1 MNTPSSTRLLWAV
14 HCHQPVGNFD
24 FVFETA
30 FRQAYDPFVQVLERH
45 PTIGVDFHFSG
56 ILLDWLDQHRPEY
69 LDRVGRLVSSGQCGL
84 LAGAYYE
91 PILPP
96 LPYHDQVGQIVAL
109 RKRLKERFGVEPNG
123 MWLAERVWEP
133 GLPAALAEAGI
144 EYTLL
149 DGTHFKQVGFGED
162 ALFGRWLTESEGKV
176 VSVYPI
182 HDGMRDLIPFSDVD
196 RAVQALRELAAPGG
210 REVVFG
216 DDGEK
221 FGDWPGTH
229 QLCYEQRWLDRF
241 FEQIEADPLLSVRP
255 VSQAYGKSKAR
266 GMAYLPAASYFEMME
281 WAESASRQKELR
293 TARKDL
299 KDEGHWEPISP
310 FVRGV
315 SWRNF
320 LVRYPESNRM
330 HKMASRLSRLVREEL
345 ESGKLPSKRKAA
357 LLEAREHV
365 WQAQCNCGYWHGVF
379 GGLYL
384 PHLRRALHGHLA
396 RAESLMRDG
405 ATFVGREDWDL
416 DGDDEILLATGGQFL
431 SIHPGQGG
439 SVPVWYLDRAAI
451 NLADSM
457 TRTPEAYHARIT
469 GEEGKGDGTKL
480 ADQFESQDPELAAAL
495 RYDAAPRTSGLVW
508 WFPLGTDPSS
518 WTRERD
524 AANWVG
530 GAWSVEAIQRD
541 QPLSCELRAEREGL
555 VFRRELKLLPEGRVE
570 AVVSLENRTPNECEG
585 TLGLEWMVNLLA
597 GDAHDRWIRPFGG
610 EPSRLG
616 TTGEGATGADLADEW
631 LGLKLRLDGGEGSR
645 VAWQGIHTVNQSVGG
660 YEKVYQGTSMLVS
673 RRLTIPAGGVS
684 HLRVVFEIQQPAGP
698 APL

>member
-1 MNTPSSTRLLWAV
+1 
-14 HCHQPVGNFD
+14 
-24 FVFETA
+24 
-30 FRQAYDPFVQVLERH
+30 
-45 PTIGVDFHFSG
+45 
-56 ILLDWLDQHRPEY
+56 
-69 LDRVGRLVSSGQCGL
+69 
-84 LAGAYYE
+84 
-91 PILPP
+91 
-96 LPYHDQVGQIVAL
+96 
-109 RKRLKERFGVEPNG
+109 
-123 MWLAERVWEP
+123 
-133 GLPAALAEAGI
+133 
-144 EYTLL
+144 
-149 DGTHFKQVGFGED
+149 
-162 ALFGRWLTESEGKV
+162 
-176 VSVYPI
+176 
-182 HDGMRDLIPFSDVD
+182 
-196 RAVQALRELAAPGG
+196 
-210 REVVFG
+210 
-216 DDGEK
+216 
-221 FGDWPGTH
+221 
-229 QLCYEQRWLDRF
+229 
-241 FEQIEADPLLSVRP
+241 
-255 VSQAYGKSKAR
+255 
-266 GMAYLPAASYFEMME
+266 MAYLPAASYFEMME